1 MKLYHGDCLE
11 LMKDI
16 PDNSVD
22 CIITDP
28 PYKKVSGGCTNH
40 AVRLK
45 GSTKEDMASGRFFK
59 ENIINFEEWLPECYR
74 VLKENT
80 HCYIFIDDRNLKDIL
95 VIGEKIGF
103 KLLNILTWKKSK
115 HSPNRYYLKNSEFVV
130 MFRKGNAK
138 SINNMGTYQVLEFDN
153 VKNKIHPSEKPYELI
168 KCLLLNSSN
177 KNEIVLDLF
186 MGSGVCGEV
195 CSLNNRHFIG
205 IEKDEKYYK
214 LAKER
219 IDNAMAQM
227 RLF

>member
-1 MKLYHGDCLE
+1 
-11 LMKDI
+11 
-16 PDNSVD
+16 
-22 CIITDP
+22 
-28 PYKKVSGGCTNH
+28 
-40 AVRLK
+40 
-45 GSTKEDMASGRFFK
+45 
-59 ENIINFEEWLPECYR
+59 
-74 VLKENT
+74 
-80 HCYIFIDDRNLKDIL
+80 
-95 VIGEKIGF
+95 
-103 KLLNILTWKKSK
+103 
-115 HSPNRYYLKNSEFVV
+115 
-130 MFRKGNAK
+130 
-138 SINNMGTYQVLEFDN
+138 MGTYQVLEFDN

-219 IDNAMAQM
+219 IDNAMAQL